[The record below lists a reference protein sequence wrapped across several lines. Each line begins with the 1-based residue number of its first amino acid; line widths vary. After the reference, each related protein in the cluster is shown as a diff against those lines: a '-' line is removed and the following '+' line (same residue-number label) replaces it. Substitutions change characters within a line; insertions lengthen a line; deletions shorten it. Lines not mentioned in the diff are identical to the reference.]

1 MKITKFLI
9 QVLVLGALSCYG
21 INSIPIIALTPVMV
35 LTSNDVNPCYGES
48 LFYGVSLSNGDNPC
62 YGVVVL
68 TFVMVFT

>member
-1 MKITKFLI
+1 M
-9 QVLVLGALSCYG
+9 VLSHVMV
-21 INSIPIIALTPVMV
+21 SIPIIALTPVMV